1 MTRITFG
8 NWLRQAVVLIVRAP
22 LVWAGYTLFIGIL
35 FSIGRVSLALG
46 VFLSVTCLFVGV
58 RVAKY
63 IDLKSSAETSVSFYW
78 VVRRSLPL
86 AVLAASSI
94 VLCWFVFR
102 IVANIYSGE
111 IYKIS
116 QFFFYWDIWSENLDD
131 KSMHQIAGWIYSSAM
146 VTLLFVLL
154 MLTIFA
160 SWFSYPL
167 MLFKNYSWSQA
178 KERGTKASSE
188 NDAAMYKLLAFV
200 FAAVLIGAGVMP
212 LLTPVL
218 YMLVS
223 TLMYVSYKAVFEST
237 RS

>member
-8 NWLRQAVVLIVRAP
+8 SWLRQALVLIIRAP

-35 FSIGRVSLALG
+35 FSVGRVSLALG

-58 RVAKY
+58 GVAKY
-63 IDLKSSAETSVSFYW
+63 IDLKSAAGTSVGFYW
-78 VVRRSLPL
+78 AVGRSLPL

-94 VLCWFVFR
+94 VLSWFVFR

-116 QFFFYWDIWSENLDD
+116 EFFFYWDIRSENLDY
-131 KSMHQIAGWIYSSAM
+131 KSMRQIAGWIYSSAI

-154 MLTIFA
+154 MLTTFA
-160 SWFSYPL
+160 NWFSYPL

-178 KERGTKASSE
+178 KERGDKASSE
-188 NDAAMYKLLAFV
+188 NHAAMYKLLAFV

>member
-1 MTRITFG
+1 VTRITFG
-8 NWLRQAVVLIVRAP
+8 SWLRQAIVLIVHAP

-35 FSIGRVSLALG
+35 FSVGRVSLALG

-58 RVAKY
+58 GVAKY
-63 IDLKSSAETSVSFYW
+63 IDLKSVTKTSVSFNW
-78 VVRRSLPL
+78 AVRRSLPL

-94 VLCWFVFR
+94 VFCWFVFR

-116 QFFFYWDIWSENLDD
+116 QFFFYWDIRSENLDD
-131 KSMHQIAGWIYSSAM
+131 KSMRQIAAWIYSSSMA
-146 VTLLFVLL
+146 TLLFVLL
-154 MLTIFA
+154 MLTSFA
-160 SWFSYPL
+160 NWFSYPL

-178 KERGTKASSE
+178 KERGNKASTE
-188 NDAAMYKLLAFV
+188 NHVAMYKLLAFV